1 MVMKNNTN
9 ATRSED
15 KHQRIIKAAL
25 KVFAKKGFYNS
36 KVSEIAK
43 EAEVADGT
51 IYLYFKNKDDILI
64 SVFETEMKK
73 MINNMKKELSA
84 SKDPIEKVRMFAF
97 QHLNMIT
104 ENQEWAEVAQ
114 VELRQ
119 STKFMREYV
128 KDHYA
133 DYLNLFAYIVREG
146 QEKGVFKEDI
156 NTGIAKRAFFGALDE
171 MGRYWVLSRSKRYSV
186 EESAKQISDIFIKG
200 VMHQ

>member
-1 MVMKNNTN
+1 MSNNHSKN
-9 ATRSED
+9 ED
-15 KHQRIIKAAL
+15 KHQRIINAAL

-36 KVSEIAK
+36 RVSEIAK

-64 SVFETEMKK
+64 SVFETEMMK
-73 MINNMKKELSA
+73 MISNMKKELS
-84 SKDPIEKVRMFAF
+84 KCHDPVEKIRIFAF

-119 STKFMREYV
+119 SSKFMREYV
-128 KDHYA
+128 KDHYT
-133 DYLNLFAYIVREG
+133 DYINIFAYIIREG
-146 QEKGVFKEDI
+146 QEKGIFKEGI

-186 EESAKQISDIFIKG
+186 EESSKQISDMFIEG
-200 VMHQ
+200 VMK

>member
-1 MVMKNNTN
+1 MKNNHSK
-9 ATRSED
+9 SED
-15 KHQRIIKAAL
+15 KHQRIINAAL

-36 KVSEIAK
+36 RVSEIAK

-64 SVFETEMKK
+64 SVFETEMMK
-73 MINNMKKELSA
+73 MISNMKKELS
-84 SKDPIEKVRMFAF
+84 KCHDPVEKIRIFAF

-119 STKFMREYV
+119 SSKFMREYV
-128 KDHYA
+128 KDHYT
-133 DYLNLFAYIVREG
+133 DYINIFAYIIREG
-146 QEKGVFKEDI
+146 QEKGIFKEGI

-186 EESAKQISDIFIKG
+186 EESSKQISDMFIEG
-200 VMHQ
+200 VMK

>member
-1 MVMKNNTN
+1 MKTNN
-9 ATRSED
+9 TRSED
-15 KHQRIIKAAL
+15 KHRRIINAAL

-64 SVFETEMKK
+64 SVFETEMKR
-73 MINNMKKELSA
+73 MITNMKKELTA
-84 SKDPIEKVRMFAF
+84 VEDPVDKIRMFAF

-119 STKFMREYV
+119 SSKFMREYV

-133 DYLNLFAYIVREG
+133 DYLNIFAYVVREG
-146 QEKGVFKEDI
+146 QEKGIFKEDI

-200 VMHQ
+200 VLSQ